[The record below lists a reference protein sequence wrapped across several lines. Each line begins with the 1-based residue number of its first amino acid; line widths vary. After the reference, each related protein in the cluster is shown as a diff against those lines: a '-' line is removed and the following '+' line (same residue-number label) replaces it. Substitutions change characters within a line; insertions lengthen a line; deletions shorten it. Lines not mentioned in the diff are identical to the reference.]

1 MSIIRMVADGLLIA
15 LVVFIAYR
23 VYQRYTVAEGDTWYK
38 KLWHALT
45 ASWTIWVQYVVGVL
59 TYISPYLEQAADA
72 LNMPEVGQFIH
83 EYLPTDASGKAVLV
97 ILIVTIAAR
106 LRKVGS

>member
-1 MSIIRMVADGLLIA
+1 MIKHIADALLIA

-23 VYQRYTVAEGDTWYK
+23 VYGRYKVAEGVWYK
-38 KLWHALT
+38 RLWTALT

-59 TYISPYLEQAADA
+59 TYIAPYIEHLADA
-72 LNMPEVGQFIH
+72 LNLPEVGQFVH
-83 EYLPTDASGKAVLV
+83 EYLPTDASGKAVLA
-97 ILIVTIAAR
+97 ILIITIAAR